1 MKIRTLSADRYRSL
15 CDVRADLE
23 DLNLFIGANASGKST
38 ILDALRFMSEGV
50 RYRDF
55 RGPVYRRG
63 GIVHLAWKGED
74 AGRVLLKVN
83 LEDGDRRY
91 DWSLRFLR
99 EGYDFHVEERVDEL
113 RAGRPPE
120 QLLFA
125 DSGEGWWWSGKD
137 GQVSLKQ
144 APTACALAAAA
155 ADATFPA
162 REVADFVGRWGIFD
176 PNPFLLRRDWTGLES
191 GGFDPYGRNLAET
204 LFALEAPARERIVE
218 ATRSI
223 VGLPERIEP
232 RESREEGRYYFVQSE
247 PGLRYFVH
255 QMGVSSGTLRVL
267 ALMTA
272 LFAGPEAN
280 LVGIEEPEN
289 NIHPAALAA
298 FAEHVRRASGR
309 MQIMVTTHSP
319 ALLDVLDAP
328 EAVRVV
334 RRGREGESVVVSG
347 EPGRVREALVES
359 GFGLGEYYET
369 TGFGTP

>member
-1 MKIRTLSADRYRSL
+1 MKPPYHNHNGL
-15 CDVRADLE
+15 CRG
-23 DLNLFIGANASGKST
+23 LNLFIGANASGKST
-38 ILDALRFMSEGV
+38 VLDALRFMSEGV
-50 RYRDF
+50 RHRDF

-74 AGRVLLKVN
+74 AGRVSLKVN

-91 DWSLRFLR
+91 DWSLRFFR

-113 RAGRPPE
+113 PVDRPST

-125 DSGEGWWWSGKD
+125 DRGEGWWWSGKD
-137 GQVSLKQ
+137 GRISLKQ

-176 PNPFLLRRDWTGLES
+176 PNPFLPRRDWSGLES

-204 LFALEAPARERIVE
+204 LFALDAPMRERIVE

-232 RESREEGRYYFVQSE
+232 GESREEGRYYFVQSE

-267 ALMTA
+267 ASMTA

-298 FAEHVRRASGR
+298 FAEHVRRVSGR

-347 EPGRVREALVES
+347 DPVRVREALVES